1 MNFKSLFSRQ
11 ILATVLIAGSVVL
24 SGCSS
29 TGSSMLG
36 GSSKADPR
44 LTSGSDAEFFSKS
57 GVQACIAGASVGIL
71 TCALSNSGNKAAC
84 AAIAGV
90 SACGVAMGANYYLD
104 QRRSE
109 YANTS
114 ERLNVMSEDIKQ
126 DSAKVVART
135 ATVQQVIAD
144 DKATLAKIKQD
155 MKNKTADQAK
165 VQQEIAKVDENISL
179 MRKDVAN
186 MRKKITEYEDVAR
199 LERSEGAGKDVVQ
212 VEMEIAQMIAK
223 VDSLEQA
230 VGGLF
235 NQRSAIT
242 LG

>member
-1 MNFKSLFSRQ
+1 MKISSLFSRQ
-11 ILATVLIAGSVVL
+11 LFISLIVASTIAI
-24 SGCSS
+24 SGCAN

-44 LTSGSDAEFFSKS
+44 LTSGNDAKFF
-57 GVQACIAGASVGIL
+57 
-71 TCALSNSGNKAAC
+71 SNSGLQAC
-84 AAIAGV
+84 AMAAGAGVLACTLKSGSKAKCMIIAGM

-114 ERLNVMSEDIKQ
+114 ERLNMMSEDIKQ

-144 DKATLAKIKQD
+144 DKATLAKIAKD
-155 MKNKTADQAK
+155 IKNKTTDHNQA
-165 VQQEIAKVDENISL
+165 QQEIAKVDENISF
-179 MRKDVAN
+179 MRKDLAN
-186 MRKKITEYEDVAR
+186 MRKKVTEYEDVAR
-199 LERSEGAGKDVVQ
+199 LERSEGAGKDIVE

-223 VDSLEQA
+223 VDNLQQE
-230 VGGLF
+230 VDGLY